1 MTEGTDVMGAFD
13 AAAFL
18 GAHVETIRRLARR
31 GEIPSFKVGKDWRFR
46 REALE
51 RWSEIQHP
59 GGKPASVLI
68 VDDDAEVCRTISR
81 AVERLGYRA
90 SRATDGANALTMV
103 SQDVPGLI
111 LLDLMM
117 PGMSGVEFLKRLR
130 AVHPELPVAIVTGY
144 PSGDLIAEA
153 LMYGP
158 LMIISKPADED
169 QLKRVLQMAV
179 GEPRGWVRIAAQDN
193 ALRGR

>member
-1 MTEGTDVMGAFD
+1 MRRLIMSEGTHVMDASD

-46 REALE
+46 REAIE
-51 RWSEIQHP
+51 RWSEGRHP
-59 GGKPASVLI
+59 GGKRTSVLT

-90 SRATDGANALTMV
+90 SQATDGAIALAMV

-117 PGMSGVEFLKRLR
+117 PGMSGVEFLKELR
-130 AVHPELPVAIVTGY
+130 ATHPELPVAIVTGY
-144 PSGDLIAEA
+144 PDSDLIAEA

-158 LMIISKPADED
+158 LMIISKPADER
-169 QLKRVLQMAV
+169 QLRQVVQMAL
-179 GEPRGWVRIAAQDN
+179 GESLAA
-193 ALRGR
+193 R

>member
-1 MTEGTDVMGAFD
+1 MSEGTHVMDASD
-13 AAAFL
+13 AAVFL

-46 REALE
+46 REAIE
-51 RWSEIQHP
+51 KWSEGRHT
-59 GGKPASVLI
+59 GGTPAAVLV
-68 VDDDAEVCRTISR
+68 VDDDVEVCRTISR

-90 SRATDGANALTMV
+90 SQATDGASALTIA

-130 AVHPELPVAIVTGY
+130 AVHAGLPVAIVTGY
-144 PSGDLIAEA
+144 AESDLIAEA
-153 LMYGP
+153 LTYGP
-158 LMIISKPADED
+158 LMIISKPAEEN
-169 QLKRVLQMAV
+169 QLKQVLQMAL
-179 GEPRGWVRIAAQDN
+179 G
-193 ALRGR
+193 